1 MRETSLTDLICAH
14 HPRFVGARRA
24 YESHTAPVEG
34 GDVRLLS
41 SDVVAV
47 GVGESTTAA
56 GAEALARS
64 LFDDDLAHTVLAVP
78 SAQQRAA
85 MHLEATTPWPWRRV
99 WWWPTNATPKPMPDS
114 STPASR
120 CCRSPRPNWAPAAA
134 ARGGYRGRLRGI
146 HCPAGQLLPPRTLLL
161 PPPLGRCV
169 NNGSPA
175 GWVEA
180 N

>member
-56 GAEALARS
+56 GAVTTVTMASLAGLPVGDFAAPYRV
-64 LFDDDLAHTVLAVP
+64 FAVDQPVTYRCDL
-78 SAQQRAA
+78 SAGT
-85 MHLEATTPWPWRRV
+85 L
-99 WWWPTNATPKPMPDS
+99 
-114 STPASR
+114 SR
-120 CCRSPRPNWAPAAA
+120 HQKSVA
-134 ARGGYRGRLRGI
+134 
-146 HCPAGQLLPPRTLLL
+146 
-161 PPPLGRCV
+161 
-169 NNGSPA
+169 
-175 GWVEA
+175 
-180 N
+180 